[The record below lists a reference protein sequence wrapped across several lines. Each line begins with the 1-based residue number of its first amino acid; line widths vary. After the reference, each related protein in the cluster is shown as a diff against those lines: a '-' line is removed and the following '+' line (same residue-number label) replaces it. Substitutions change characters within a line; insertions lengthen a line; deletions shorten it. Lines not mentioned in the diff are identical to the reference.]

1 MSILPVWS
9 FNAVAAALCAALQT
23 REQALRAEQAVYGL
37 DALSEL
43 ELHALLADGLATSG
57 WGVLREQA
65 YPHEWMLKRT
75 GDASL
80 PERRDRQRCDI
91 VLTDRTGCVLD
102 DAVHTEK
109 QRRAARAAIEGTL
122 FAALAPA
129 EPVRP
134 ANLVP
139 PEEALWIELKVIA
152 QHALVAGALTP
163 NRSYASLLTRGPITD
178 LVKLNADDRIRSAA
192 SAIVLFAQSEDT
204 AHHDLNV
211 LTHRCLDKGLA
222 ISSPQITGLAI
233 SDRIGNAWCALCF
246 IGLRK

>member
-1 MSILPVWS
+1 MWS
-9 FNAVAAALCAALQT
+9 FDAVADALCTALQT
-23 REQALRAEQAVYGL
+23 REHALRAEQAVYGL

-43 ELHALLADGLATSG
+43 EVHALLADGLAMSD

-65 YPHEWMLKRT
+65 YPHEWMLKRFSE
-75 GDASL
+75 APL

-91 VLTDRTGCVLD
+91 VLTEHPNCVLD

-122 FAALAPA
+122 FAALMPA
-129 EPVRP
+129 EPARP

-152 QHALVAGALTP
+152 QHALVAGVLTP
-163 NRSYASLLTRGPITD
+163 NRSYSSLLTKGPLAD
-178 LVKLNADDRIRSAA
+178 LTKLNADERVRSAA
-192 SAIVLFAQSEDT
+192 AATVLFSHSEDT
-204 AHHDLNV
+204 ARHDLNV
-211 LTHRCLDKGLA
+211 LTHRCLDKGLP
-222 ISSPQITGLAI
+222 ISTPHITGLTI
-233 SDRIGNAWCALCF
+233 SDRIGNAWCAVCV